1 MMISLMG
8 ISRIFKEKPK
18 DEDAGLPQKEVKKIK
33 KEKKKKGKSKSQ
45 AAPNAISHANAE
57 SDHPTNNG
65 EDRAFAGLTP
75 AAKLA
80 RQYTLRSR
88 AEAAQRQN
96 DNTAVRCTPNHDVL
110 RSMESVTAVVPH
122 EGPIFGPEVVHVQPR
137 QTPTVV
143 HAVAMTEH
151 EYDSEDDSSDEGDTV
166 EDLTMTMG
174 RTGLSDE
181 ADAEFKATWG
191 NAYIDKNAVP
201 KKGILKRKSIIMM
214 KDYRD

>member
-1 MMISLMG
+1 MG

-18 DEDAGLPQKEVKKIK
+18 DEDAGLPQKEIKKIK
-33 KEKKKKGKSKSQ
+33 KEKKKKGKSKGQ
-45 AAPNAISHANAE
+45 AAPTAVSHANAE
-57 SDHPTNNG
+57 SDRPTING
-65 EDRAFAGLTP
+65 EDRALAGLTP

-80 RQYTLRSR
+80 RQYTLRSH

-96 DNTAVRCTPNHDVL
+96 DNTAVRSTPNHDVV

-166 EDLTMTMG
+166 EDLTMTMR
-174 RTGLSDE
+174 RTRLSDE

-214 KDYRD
+214 KDHHD